1 MEEKEAEY
9 TINLLKIAKQAL
21 ISNDSFKLKELSDQ
35 KVHSASEF
43 QDIASITLIIVLYS
57 ISKLVERK
65 DKLKIRNWDKFVKKF
80 NSNIDLAIKALSENN
95 SSLYQKYILSAKRTM
110 ESISPNLK
118 SYVKEVL
125 QKASINKASRL
136 YEHGLSLGQ
145 TAKLLGLTQWELL
158 EYTGQT
164 TPESSLP
171 ETLEVKKRAQMALE
185 FFE

>member
-1 MEEKEAEY
+1 MEEKEAEH
-9 TINLLKIAKQAL
+9 TINILKTAKQAL
-21 ISNDSFKLKELSDQ
+21 AENNSFKLKELSNQ
-35 KVHSASEF
+35 KVHTASES
-43 QDIASITLIIVLYS
+43 QDIASITLIIILYS
-57 ISKLVERK
+57 LSKIIERK
-65 DKLKIRNWDKFVKKF
+65 DKLKIKNWDLFVKRF
-80 NSNIDLAIKALSENN
+80 NSIIDLAIKFLKENN
-95 SSLYQKYILSAKRTM
+95 SALYQKYILSAKKTI

-118 SYVKEVL
+118 TYVKEVL
-125 QKASINKASRL
+125 QKASINKASKL

-185 FFE
+185 FFK